1 MFILRYLHLV
11 LSDIIT
17 PSCLHRFLLE
27 FLGSTL
33 FLSVSLSAVVMQP
46 SHSSHL
52 PAGVHQSGPVSPVCP
67 LHVVLVFGVSV
78 AMAAICVGGGAHLNP
93 AITLAMALTSRLRLW
108 RAVLYVIGQLLGGV
122 ASAVLLLGLTGDV
135 TRALNQVSVT
145 GCGMNPAR
153 SFGPAVIT
161 LNFNNHWVF
170 WVGPSLGAC
179 LAAFLNDLLLRPRWH
194 RPGDWWVELK
204 QLYVLTEK
212 QQQVASHLP

>member
-1 MFILRYLHLV
+1 MFVLRYLHLV
-11 LSDIIT
+11 LSDIVT

-78 AMAAICVGGGAHLNP
+78 AMAAICVGGGTHLNP
-93 AITLAMALTSRLRLW
+93 AITLAIALTSRLRLW

-122 ASAVLLLGLTGDV
+122 ASSALLLGLTGDV
-135 TRALNQVSVT
+135 TRALNQVSLIQL
-145 GCGMNPAR
+145 
-153 SFGPAVIT
+153 SFICLAPNHLQTVADEVIT
-161 LNFNNHWVF
+161 AG
-170 WVGPSLGAC
+170 VG
-179 LAAFLNDLLLRPRWH
+179 DII
-194 RPGDWWVELK
+194 K
-204 QLYVLTEK
+204 
-212 QQQVASHLP
+212 

>member
-93 AITLAMALTSRLRLW
+93 AITLAMVPTSRLRLW

-135 TRALNQVSVT
+135 THALNQVS
-145 GCGMNPAR
+145 
-153 SFGPAVIT
+153 FI
-161 LNFNNHWVF
+161 
-170 WVGPSLGAC
+170 
-179 LAAFLNDLLLRPRWH
+179 
-194 RPGDWWVELK
+194 
-204 QLYVLTEK
+204 
-212 QQQVASHLP
+212 